1 VGGRS
6 TRAAGPSSE
15 LRDRH
20 AQATDATGAD
30 DIRLLHVT
38 KPKIESIRWAHAS
51 PQLLRANRSNAQAT
65 QAMAQGRS
73 FDPAAD
79 CRAAQGERRACSL
92 PDESLSDKSLSALHE
107 SVCPQN
113 VQHTRSRN
121 GVSRHSNLPIFVS
134 DFTNTFRPKK

>member
-1 VGGRS
+1 MGGRS
-6 TRAAGPSSE
+6 TRPAGPSSE
-15 LRDRH
+15 LSDRQ

-38 KPKIESIRWAHAS
+38 KPKIESIRWAHDRPNCCARIV
-51 PQLLRANRSNAQAT
+51 PTPKQLRRWRKAAHLT
-65 QAMAQGRS
+65 Q
-73 FDPAAD
+73 AD

-92 PDESLSDKSLSALHE
+92 TGESLSDESLSALHE

-121 GVSRHSNLPIFVS
+121 EVSRHSNLPILVS